1 VDDPRRDAVYQAE
14 HVALDGVGPRFARW
28 TDVVAYVD
36 SLTTDARWT
45 DVFPSAPVEVVV
57 ERRSRSARYSAADVA
72 HGVIHIRDGS
82 WDAAT
87 VLHELAHL
95 AVGDDLDDGVEEPHG
110 ERFVGTML
118 ELVRSFLGFD
128 AYGALRAELDR
139 RGVPWRAPG

>member
-1 VDDPRRDAVYQAE
+1 VDDPRREAVYSAE
-14 HVALDGVGPRFARW
+14 HAALDDIGPRFARW

-45 DVFPSAPVEVVV
+45 DVFPDAPVEVAV

-87 VLHELAHL
+87 VLHELAHV
-95 AVGDDLDDGVEEPHG
+95 AVGADEDEEPHG

-118 ELVRSFLGFD
+118 ELVRAFLGFN
-128 AYGALRAELDR
+128 AYGALRMELER
-139 RGVPWRAPG
+139 RAVPWRAPS

>member
-1 VDDPRRDAVYQAE
+1 MIRRTADAVYEAE
-14 HVALDGVGPRFARW
+14 HAALDGVGPRLARW
-28 TDVVAYVD
+28 TDVVDYVD

-45 DVFPSAPVEVVV
+45 DVFPDAPVEVVV
-57 ERRSRSARYSAADVA
+57 ERRSRSARYSAADPA

-95 AVGDDLDDGVEEPHG
+95 AVGVDGDEEPHG
-110 ERFVGTML
+110 EQFVGTML
-118 ELVRSFLGFD
+118 ELVRAFLGFD
-128 AYGALRAELDR
+128 AFGSLRSELDR